1 MVGNRIVRFPMY
13 FYGSLFQWDKFNFH
27 SKQTKKIQYRTYYI
41 VLICYHPQNPIRMKV
56 QLATTGVRN
65 RLSPLSYSPQ
75 TTRVYVRVLVTV
87 ICSVLVSY
95 TVGIERHVVSQQLLL
110 CQSSTHRLISV
121 MKCPIDIRY
130 STSYY
135 YATYSWRAKKCL
147 ANIVDDISKTELIAM
162 RNYTCYGFLWQ

>member
-1 MVGNRIVRFPMY
+1 MVGNRIFRSPTATITQCISMVLSSS
-13 FYGSLFQWDKFNFH
+13 GISLVFTL
-27 SKQTKKIQYRTYYI
+27 SKRRRSSIGRII

-95 TVGIERHVVSQQLLL
+95 TVGIERHVVSQ
-110 CQSSTHRLISV
+110 
-121 MKCPIDIRY
+121 
-130 STSYY
+130 
-135 YATYSWRAKKCL
+135 
-147 ANIVDDISKTELIAM
+147 
-162 RNYTCYGFLWQ
+162 